1 MPRRDPA
8 VRARRGIAAL
18 AGAGGLLS
26 MVATFLP
33 WITTQTED
41 GGTTTISGW
50 GSITGSSG
58 IAGTNLNDV
67 MDGWDTYRPG
77 IVGLIF
83 GALTLIAAIALAA
96 TSRGPRPHRI
106 TASVLMLCGLTCLG
120 FGMFRVIDPGDA
132 GVFEAGEAVAAV
144 GPWLTAAGGALVVA
158 AAVLVIAGRVDPPVP
173 VVRHRGIQPRR

>member
-1 MPRRDPA
+1 
-8 VRARRGIAAL
+8 
-18 AGAGGLLS
+18 
-26 MVATFLP
+26 
-33 WITTQTED
+33 
-41 GGTTTISGW
+41 
-50 GSITGSSG
+50 
-58 IAGTNLNDV
+58 

-106 TASVLMLCGLTCLG
+106 TASVLTLCGLACLG
-120 FGMFRVIDPGDA
+120 FGIFRVIVPGDA
-132 GVFEAGEAVAAV
+132 GVFEAGEAAAAV

-158 AAVLVIAGRVDPPVP
+158 AAVLVFAGRVDPPMP